1 MREASPGRPPAPGG
15 KGSTPAF
22 EKRVRRQV
30 AGREHAFFA
39 VTAPGLEP
47 LCRRELADLGIADAR
62 AVPGGVEFRGKLPE
76 AYRANLH
83 LRTASRVL
91 MRLFDFRA
99 DSFRALESKTAAFP
113 WELYLGPEA
122 ALRVQVAAHHCRL
135 HHSTAIAERVAAA
148 VARRAG
154 GPPGAEAAGREQLLY
169 LRGLD
174 DRFLVSIDTSG
185 ANLYLRGLKTHGGR
199 APLRETIAAA
209 CLILSGFQGA
219 ETLLDPMCGSGT
231 FSLEAALIAKRI
243 PPGWFREF
251 AFMAFPAFRPPA
263 WNHLKTK
270 AGEGIAAL
278 SAPRIFASDIDP
290 EACGRLNACLA
301 QNGLADAVAV
311 ACRDFFDVDPGRVPG
326 GAGLAA
332 LNPPYG
338 RRLGGRRQGR
348 ALGARVAARLAEAYA
363 GWHFIL
369 LAPEEADFPPPP
381 SRHRVHRFPHGGVM
395 VKALVGTIAPPR
407 VTPGPPDPRLP
418 DPSNPRP

>member
-1 MREASPGRPPAPGG
+1 MREDPPGPPPSPGGQGP
-15 KGSTPAF
+15 TPAF
-22 EKRVRRQV
+22 QKRVRRQV

-47 LCRRELADLGIADAR
+47 LCLREITDLGIADAR

-83 LRTASRVL
+83 LRTASRIL

-99 DSFRALESKTAAFP
+99 DSFRALESKAGGFP
-113 WELYLGPEA
+113 WELYFGPQA
-122 ALRVQVAAHHCRL
+122 APRVQVATHHCRL
-135 HHSTAIAERVAAA
+135 HHSGAIAERVAAA
-148 VARRAG
+148 VARRAAG
-154 GPPGAEAAGREQLLY
+154 RPGAAAPAREQLLY

-209 CLILSGFQGA
+209 CLILAGYQGG

-251 AFMAFPAFRPPA
+251 AFMGFPAFRPPA
-263 WNHLKTK
+263 WNHLKSR
-270 AGEGIAAL
+270 AGEGIAAF

-290 EACGRLNACLA
+290 EACGRLHACLA
-301 QNGLADAVAV
+301 QHGLADAVAV
-311 ACRDFFDVDPGRVPG
+311 ACRDFFDVDPGRAPG

-348 ALGARVAARLAEAYA
+348 ALAQRVAARLAAAYA
-363 GWHFIL
+363 GWRFIL
-369 LAPEEADFPPPP
+369 LAPEEGGFPAPP
-381 SRHRVHRFPHGGVM
+381 SRHRVHRFPHGGAM
-395 VKALVGTIAPPR
+395 VKALVGTIAPPMGILEAS
-407 VTPGPPDPRLP
+407 GPPTP
-418 DPSNPRP
+418 